1 MNHSGSLTKLKV
13 VARLRL
19 CAVFK
24 TMMLAMLVY
33 GSAALL
39 STPLIQSASAES
51 VSDRVQ
57 AVGSLHFEGEPQPEL
72 AAPMK
77 AGIEEA
83 KTEQVEAPAVA
94 LGAPKPR
101 REDYPR
107 IGASSRSVV
116 WIAAQMHLF
125 FAAFVLAVP
134 LFVLVIEWIGM
145 RSGDDR
151 YDDMAHE
158 FMKITMTAY
167 SITALL
173 GGFLAFSLFLLYPQ
187 LMQYM
192 MRVFNLQVLVYAGL
206 FFAESALLYIYYY
219 SWDALRY
226 GNKKWSHLTIG
237 LGLNIAGTTLLVVA
251 NAWVTFMMAPSGV
264 DASGAVTGSIW
275 EIIKGPLWNPINL
288 HRFIANIAFGGAIVG
303 AYAGYKFLSAKT
315 VEMRAHYDW
324 MGYTANFIAIL
335 AFLPLPFAGY
345 WLMAEIYSYSQQMG
359 ITAMG
364 GILAWLFIVQAVLI
378 GTILLAGNYYLWAGM
393 SRTEGS
399 KRYAWLI
406 KYIAVVLVACFL
418 VWVTPH
424 TLILSVDEI
433 KQLGGNHHRLL
444 GPLGIMPAKNIA
456 VNLMLIFTF
465 LSFQLYRRADKVAT
479 VSYAPFLNA
488 LMVAIYI
495 VAVANVI
502 FAGVYYGY
510 FTNTVYKV
518 GSSAMQVAT
527 TLLVIISGI
536 TIDTFLFKKAE
547 IIPAVWGRVSNRS
560 QYALF
565 ALPIAFTWL
574 MALMGYVRSSVRTH
588 WHVYT
593 VMKDNSPDN
602 FVPSIGYAGNMMT
615 IVTILFLGMVLFIFW
630 IASLSETRQS
640 KPVGEQEFEA

>member
-1 MNHSGSLTKLKV
+1 MKANYLTRLLLIAILLIGGSSII
-13 VARLRL
+13 AD
-19 CAVFK
+19 FFSP
-24 TMMLAMLVY
+24 TMLSAYAAEETVEEILQPI
-33 GSAALL
+33 GS
-39 STPLIQSASAES
+39 
-51 VSDRVQ
+51 VQ
-57 AVGSLHFEGEPQPEL
+57 IKGQPEL
-72 AAPMK
+72 
-77 AGIEEA
+77 
-83 KTEQVEAPAVA
+83 VEAIKDDAKAEEPPPPPSK
-94 LGAPKPR
+94 GAPKLK
-101 REDYPR
+101 REDYPKV
-107 IGASSRSVV
+107 GASSRGIV

-134 LFVLVIEWIGM
+134 LFVLVIEWVGM
-145 RSGDDR
+145 RTKDER

-187 LMQYM
+187 VMNYM
-192 MRVFNLQVLVYAGL
+192 MRVFDTQVLVYAFL

-226 GNKKWSHLTIG
+226 GNRKWGHLTIG
-237 LGLNIAGTTLLVVA
+237 LGLNVVGTTLLVIA
-251 NAWVTFMMAPSGV
+251 NAWATFMMAPSGV
-264 DASGAVTGSIW
+264 DATGAVIGDIW
-275 EIIKGPLWNPINL
+275 EIMKGPLWNPVNL

-345 WLMAEIYSYSQQMG
+345 WLMAEIYAYSQQMG

-378 GTILLAGNYYLWAGM
+378 GTILLAGNYYLWSGM
-393 SRTEGS
+393 SRTDGS
-399 KRYAWLI
+399 KRYLWMI
-406 KYIAVVLVACFL
+406 KYIAFVLVACFL

-424 TLILSVDEI
+424 TLILSADEI
-433 KQLGGNHHRLL
+433 KQLGGSHHHLL

-479 VSYAPFLNA
+479 VSYAPALNM
-488 LMVAIYI
+488 LMIAIYVVAI
-495 VAVANVI
+495 VNVI
-502 FAGVYYGY
+502 YAGVYYGY

-518 GSSAMQVAT
+518 GSSVMQVVS
-527 TLLVIISGI
+527 TLVVIIAGI
-536 TIDTFLFKKAE
+536 TIDAFLFKNAKT
-547 IIPAVWGRVSNRS
+547 IPTIWGQVSNRS

-615 IVTILFLGMVLFIFW
+615 IVTVLFLAMVLFIFW
-630 IASLSETRQS
+630 IASLSETKQS
-640 KPVGEQEFEA
+640 KPQSDQEAIT